1 MRRSTWRWLV
11 TVVRVQ
17 RAAGRIT
24 CTGARHAL
32 RATRADAGG
41 LRVEAAARA
50 DGRWRRV
57 DDDLVALVRAV
68 VRLRLAAPAAL
79 DEVVQGAVELAGV
92 PFALV
97 EEGGR
102 DPVGAVVRAT
112 YPLLAVAVGGRL
124 PSLPATLP
132 VHLQPA
138 FRCPT
143 PRAAA
148 GLLFSGR
155 VTRPLVRAFG
165 AAFGG
170 LGVPDLFRVT
180 VAAAASRRLEPD
192 QLVALMEAGTA
203 APATAPRAA
212 LTALE
217 SAGIADL
224 VDGLQ
229 PRRALRL
236 LVEGV
241 ADTPGRERL
250 RFVAAE
256 RAPDGPSAAEAA
268 DLEELALAVALRPPA
283 PAVALRPPVPALRS
297 GEGS

>member
-1 MRRSTWRWLV
+1 
-11 TVVRVQ
+11 
-17 RAAGRIT
+17 
-24 CTGARHAL
+24 
-32 RATRADAGG
+32 
-41 LRVEAAARA
+41 
-50 DGRWRRV
+50 
-57 DDDLVALVRAV
+57 
-68 VRLRLAAPAAL
+68 
-79 DEVVQGAVELAGV
+79 
-92 PFALV
+92 
-97 EEGGR
+97 
-102 DPVGAVVRAT
+102 VVRAT

-132 VHLQPA
+132 GHLQPA

-143 PRAAA
+143 PRAAV
-148 GLLFSGR
+148 GVLFSGR

-170 LGVPDLFRVT
+170 RELPDLFRVT

-203 APATAPRAA
+203 APSTAPRDP
-212 LTALE
+212 LTAPE
-217 SAGIADL
+217 TAGIAGLVHDL
-224 VDGLQ
+224 H

-256 RAPDGPSAAEAA
+256 RAPDGPSADEAA

-283 PAVALRPPVPALRS
+283 LALRQPALALRPRM
-297 GEGS
+297 GS